1 MSDLIEK
8 GKDLMDNQIIKLNV
22 QYIDFNGQTKTGQI
36 EVHEIL
42 SNEVKNIFDDILK
55 SGFQINKI
63 NTIDHYGYSDEKSIR
78 DNNSSSYNF
87 RFVGDSNKLSDH
99 SIGFAIDINPWQNPW
114 VHPSAL
120 NLTKYDPSVKGTILS
135 DSDIVKIFKKYGW
148 TWGGDWRNPDYQH
161 FFKGGE
167 ENKLVKNQLYD
178 DLGIDNPY
186 LPKKEDKPLSK
197 IDRFKDFIRKI
208 KN

>member
-1 MSDLIEK
+1 MDDLIER
-8 GKDLMDNQIIKLNV
+8 GKDLMDEQIVKLNV
-22 QYIDFNGQTKTGQI
+22 QYIDFNGKIKTGQI
-36 EVHEIL
+36 EVNKVL
-42 SNEVKNIFDDILK
+42 SNEVRDIFNEILNISFP
-55 SGFQINKI
+55 INKI
-63 NTIDHYGYSDEKSIR
+63 QTIDHYGYSDEKSIR

-120 NLTKYDPSVKGTILS
+120 NLTKYDPTLKGTILK
-135 DSDIVKIFKKYGW
+135 DGDIVNIFKKYGW

-167 ENKLVKNQLYD
+167 ENKLVKNKLYD

-186 LPKKEDKPLSK
+186 ITKQEVKPLSK

>member
-1 MSDLIEK
+1 MSDLIER
-8 GKDLMDNQIIKLNV
+8 GKDLMDKQIVKLNV
-22 QYIDFNGQTKTGQI
+22 KYIDFNGQTKTGQI
-36 EVHEIL
+36 EVHEVL
-42 SNEVKNIFDDILK
+42 SNEVRDIFNEILNI
-55 SGFQINKI
+55 GFPINKI
-63 NTIDHYGYSDEKSIR
+63 QTIDHYGYSDEKSIR

-120 NLTKYDPSVKGTILS
+120 NLTKYDPTLKGTILK
-135 DSDIVKIFKKYGW
+135 DGDIVNIFKKYGW

-167 ENKLVKNQLYD
+167 ENKLVKNKLYD

-186 LPKKEDKPLSK
+186 ITKQEVKPLSK